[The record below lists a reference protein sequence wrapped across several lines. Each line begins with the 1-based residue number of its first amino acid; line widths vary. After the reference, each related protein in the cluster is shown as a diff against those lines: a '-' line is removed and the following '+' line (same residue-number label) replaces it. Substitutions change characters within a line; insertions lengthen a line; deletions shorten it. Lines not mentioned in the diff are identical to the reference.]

1 MTSDVSLP
9 SIEHNPSLQ
18 RFQVQ
23 VDGVACVLEYQ
34 RDGRVMAIIHT
45 GVPAAVGGRGVAA
58 ALTRAALDTAR
69 REGWKVRP
77 QCSYAAAWLHRHPEY
92 QDLLA

>member
-1 MTSDVSLP
+1 MTSNLSLP
-9 SIEHNPSLQ
+9 AIKHDPAQQ

-23 VDGVACVLEYQ
+23 VEGVVCVLEYR
-34 RDGRVMAIIHT
+34 RDGEVMTITHT
-45 GVPAAVGGRGVAA
+45 GVPEAVGGRGIAA

-77 QCSYAAAWLHRHPEY
+77 QCSYAAAWLQRHVEY
-92 QDLLA
+92 HDLLA